1 MKLTQKT
8 LFQCFEKSRPSS
20 PIINSP
26 TIIHSCESQI
36 KISSEQ
42 QKSDKHQSNCLLPIH
57 IRQLNNSLYN
67 DIIPCFNE
75 RKFNDDNLSHSSQ
88 EFYRICPTIVN
99 NQNHLPKI
107 EFIKISSTERQM
119 ELFNQYTN
127 DQSIINWTSMFKD
140 LQDYRKKVIEQN
152 QYEQLLWT
160 EIYRPKNSKTYLGNH
175 TRQIKRL
182 NEWFSYW
189 TKKLHNEQPKK
200 KVLRKKRKRLA
211 YDDDEY
217 FDENFSNDSNR
228 LFDNSCHSK
237 SEYPRL
243 IFIHG
248 FGTTSLVH
256 ALAEEYNF
264 KVTEIN
270 GSQSRARAPLLKQLE
285 QVTNHHCL
293 SFKRCPSDTIMSQED
308 KSKSIKEVLSP
319 LPVKKKAKSE
329 RDSII
334 SYFNQ
339 PKKSVHNN
347 DEQKENNSHNQLK
360 SIVSDKKQSKK
371 LTNET
376 NITKKRNK
384 IKQEEKSMIT
394 TDNQFVSSIQ
404 VEKTSLILF
413 DEIETLTIDDHFW
426 SCLKKLLET
435 AKKPI
440 ILTSNSRINPEDAII
455 NLSKIT
461 YYELIHLEQN
471 EPELIG
477 CFLRLI
483 LLIEMLEV
491 PSFDDLI
498 KLVKYCSYDL
508 RQTLLTLQFLAQSS
522 TITNIQ
528 KCSSEENNFIISQPK
543 WQSSC
548 IFDAMYYSHLGEQW
562 NESLLKKFFDDLTIK
577 YTSEYQKSHLLLI
590 NHSKNNIKR
599 IELYDTFKLFMQE
612 QEINNII
619 DHSSFYL
626 DYRPYIRQ
634 ICQNE
639 QIRINELNSNRRLR
653 HNLSFRGCS
662 LQWSDFEILST
673 GID

>member
-8 LFQCFEKSRPSS
+8 LLQCFEKSRPSS
-20 PIINSP
+20 SIINSSP
-26 TIIHSCESQI
+26 IIHSCESQI
-36 KISSEQ
+36 KTSCQHQE
-42 QKSDKHQSNCLLPIH
+42 SDNRQSDFVLPIH
-57 IRQLNNSLYN
+57 IRQLNNSLSN

-75 RKFNDDNLSHSSQ
+75 RKFNDDNSFCSSQ

-107 EFIKISSTERQM
+107 EFIKISSTERQI

-127 DQSIINWTSMFKD
+127 DESIINWKSMFEG
-140 LQDYRKKVIEQN
+140 LQDYRKKVIEQG

-160 EIYRPKNSKTYLGNH
+160 EIYRSKNSKTYLGNH

-200 KVLRKKRKRLA
+200 KAQRKKRKRLVD
-211 YDDDEY
+211 DDDEY
-217 FDENFSNDSNR
+217 YDENFSNDSNS

-237 SEYPRL
+237 SEHPRL

-256 ALAEEYNF
+256 ALAEEHNF
-264 KVTEIN
+264 KITEIN

-285 QVTNHHCL
+285 QVTNHHQL
-293 SFKRCPSDTIMSQED
+293 SFKRCSSDTIMSQEE
-308 KSKSIKEVLSP
+308 KSKTNKEVLSP
-319 LPVKKKAKSE
+319 LPVKKKAKNE
-329 RDSII
+329 RGSIM

-347 DEQKENNSHNQLK
+347 DEQKENNSHYQSK
-360 SIVSDKKQSKK
+360 SIVSDKKESKK
-371 LTNET
+371 LTNEI
-376 NITKKRNK
+376 NITKRRSKT
-384 IKQEEKSMIT
+384 KQEEKPVIT
-394 TDNQFVSSIQ
+394 TNNQFISSVH
-404 VEKTSLILF
+404 VEKASLILF
-413 DEIETLTIDDHFW
+413 DEIETLTTDDNFW

-440 ILTSNSRINPEDAII
+440 ILTSNSRTNPEDAVI
-455 NLSKIT
+455 NLSKIG

-483 LLIEMLEV
+483 LLIEMFEV
-491 PSFDDLI
+491 SSLDDLI
-498 KLVKYCSYDL
+498 RLFQYCSCDL
-508 RQTLLTLQFLAQSS
+508 RQTLLTLQFLVQSS

-528 KCSSEENNFIISQPK
+528 NCSSEENNSIISKPK
-543 WQSSC
+543 LQSSH
-548 IFDAMYYSHLGEQW
+548 IFDAMYYSYLSEQW
-562 NESLLKKFFDDLTIK
+562 NESSLKIFFDDLTIK
-577 YTSEYQKSHLLLI
+577 YTSEYEKSHLLLI
-590 NHSKNNIKR
+590 NHSKNDAKR

-612 QEINNII
+612 QEIDNII
-619 DHSSFYL
+619 DRSSFYL

-639 QIRINELNSNRRLR
+639 KVRFNDLNSNRRLR

-662 LQWSDFEILST
+662 LQWSDFEILSA

>member
-1 MKLTQKT
+1 MFNIIFIFLKFHNTFQK
-8 LFQCFEKSRPSS
+8 E
-20 PIINSP
+20 IIFVFFS
-26 TIIHSCESQI
+26 
-36 KISSEQ
+36 K
-42 QKSDKHQSNCLLPIH
+42 
-57 IRQLNNSLYN
+57 
-67 DIIPCFNE
+67 
-75 RKFNDDNLSHSSQ
+75 
-88 EFYRICPTIVN
+88 
-99 NQNHLPKI
+99 
-107 EFIKISSTERQM
+107 FIKISSTERQI

-127 DQSIINWTSMFKD
+127 DESIINWKSMFEG
-140 LQDYRKKVIEQN
+140 LQDYRKKVIEQG

-160 EIYRPKNSKTYLGNH
+160 EIYRSKNSKTYLGNH

-200 KVLRKKRKRLA
+200 KAQRKKRKRLVD
-211 YDDDEY
+211 DDDEY
-217 FDENFSNDSNR
+217 YDENFSNDSNS

-237 SEYPRL
+237 SEHPRL

-256 ALAEEYNF
+256 ALAEEHNF
-264 KVTEIN
+264 KITEIN

-285 QVTNHHCL
+285 QVTNHHQL
-293 SFKRCPSDTIMSQED
+293 SFKRCSSDTIMSQEE
-308 KSKSIKEVLSP
+308 KSKTNKEVLSP
-319 LPVKKKAKSE
+319 LPVKKKAKNE
-329 RDSII
+329 RGSIM

-347 DEQKENNSHNQLK
+347 DEQKENNSHYQSK
-360 SIVSDKKQSKK
+360 SIVSDKKESKK
-371 LTNET
+371 LTNEI
-376 NITKKRNK
+376 NITKRRSKT
-384 IKQEEKSMIT
+384 KQEEKPVIT
-394 TDNQFVSSIQ
+394 TNNQFISSVH
-404 VEKTSLILF
+404 VEKASLILF
-413 DEIETLTIDDHFW
+413 DEIETLTTDDNFW

-440 ILTSNSRINPEDAII
+440 ILTSNSRTNPEDAVI
-455 NLSKIT
+455 NLSKIG

-483 LLIEMLEV
+483 LLIEMFEV
-491 PSFDDLI
+491 SSLDDLI
-498 KLVKYCSYDL
+498 RLFQYCSCDL
-508 RQTLLTLQFLAQSS
+508 RQTLLTLQFLVQSS

-528 KCSSEENNFIISQPK
+528 KCSSEENNSIISKPK
-543 WQSSC
+543 LQSSH
-548 IFDAMYYSHLGEQW
+548 IFDAMYYSYLSEQW
-562 NESLLKKFFDDLTIK
+562 NESSLKIFFDDLTIK
-577 YTSEYQKSHLLLI
+577 YTSEYEKSHLLLI
-590 NHSKNNIKR
+590 NHSKNDAKR

-612 QEINNII
+612 QEIDNII
-619 DHSSFYL
+619 DRSSFYL

-639 QIRINELNSNRRLR
+639 KVRFNDLNSNRRLR

-662 LQWSDFEILST
+662 LQWSDFEILSA